1 MSDQHKARILIAD
14 DEPLYLRTTTALLQ
28 KEGYECVAVP
38 DGESALAALESE
50 PFDLVLTDLNMP
62 GNQNLELLYK
72 QRDRW
77 PDTPLIVVTGAPSLP
92 SAIESLRLGIAD
104 YLLKPVRFPDLRQS
118 IEKILARPRTVAPT
132 IAEPLDAL
140 ATTEKFPEIIGKS
153 PAMREVLDILTKV
166 SASDANV
173 LITGE
178 SGTGKEVIARAIH
191 QNGPRADH
199 PFQVVDCTAIPE
211 SLFESV
217 LFGHTRGSFTGAVR
231 DQAGLLSEADHGTIF
246 FDEIGELPF
255 PLQSK
260 LLRLIQEQ
268 TYTPVGKTA
277 PVKLDARFISATN
290 RDLEFE
296 VNAGRFRRDLYYR
309 LSVLHIE
316 LPPLRQRDGDIPLL
330 AQHFFEQLQPRGRK
344 IRDISPEAMRL
355 LENYDWPGNIRELRN
370 AVERGLALASSEV
383 ILPEDLPK
391 SLRTSTLQEG
401 LEESGSQSPQKP
413 PVNSAAETPTADGQ
427 SLQEAEREYLRSIL
441 RQNQGNVTRA
451 AEQAGLTRQGL
462 HKRLKKAGVDARD
475 FRN

>member
-1 MSDQHKARILIAD
+1 MSDQPKARILIAD
-14 DEPLYLRTTTALLQ
+14 DEPLYLRTTSALLQ
-28 KEGYECVAVP
+28 KDGYECVAVP
-38 DGESALAALESE
+38 DGESALKALESE

-62 GNQNLELLYK
+62 GNQNLELLHK

-77 PDTPLIVVTGAPSLP
+77 PETPLIVVTGAPSLP

-104 YLLKPVRFPDLRQS
+104 YLLKPVRFPDLRKS
-118 IEKILARPRTVAPT
+118 IEKILARPRLVSSPEV
-132 IAEPLDAL
+132 EPFDSPPP
-140 ATTEKFPEIIGKS
+140 TEKFPEIIGKS
-153 PAMREVLDILTKV
+153 PAMREVLEILPKV

-178 SGTGKEVIARAIH
+178 SGTGKEVVARAIH

-217 LFGHTRGSFTGAVR
+217 LFGHTRGSFTGAIR

-277 PVKLDARFISATN
+277 PVQLDARFISATN

-316 LPPLRQRDGDIPLL
+316 LPPLRVREGDVPLL
-330 AQHFFEQLQPRGRK
+330 AQHFFEQLQPRDKRVRK
-344 IRDISPEAMRL
+344 ISPEAMEL
-355 LENYDWPGNIRELRN
+355 IQNYDWPGNIRELRN
-370 AVERGLALASSEV
+370 AVERGIALANSDV

-391 SLRTSTLQEG
+391 SLRSSTPRGGSEQSSSENPAETSSASP
-401 LEESGSQSPQKP
+401 SGSP
-413 PVNSAAETPTADGQ
+413 ATEGQ